1 MAQWVKCL
9 PHKCE
14 DPSSDPQSGCNGEY
28 LSSRGSYCKV
38 GRGNRRILGSLWL
51 DSLSVILKLLFLVI
65 KHHEQTTQGGKSL
78 FHIIQFHRIVHHQGK
93 SGQECKHSKNL
104 EAGTEARA
112 VEEGC

>member
-14 DPSSDPQSGCNGEY
+14 DPSSDPQSGCKGEY

-51 DSLSVILKLLFLVI
+51 DSPSVILRLLFLVI
-65 KHHEQTTQGGKSL
+65 KHHEQITQGGKSL
-78 FHIIQFHRIVHHQGK
+78 FHIIQFHRIVHHHGK
-93 SGQECKHSKNL
+93 SGQEYKQVKNL
-104 EAGTEARA
+104 EAGTGAGA
-112 VEEGC
+112 VVESR